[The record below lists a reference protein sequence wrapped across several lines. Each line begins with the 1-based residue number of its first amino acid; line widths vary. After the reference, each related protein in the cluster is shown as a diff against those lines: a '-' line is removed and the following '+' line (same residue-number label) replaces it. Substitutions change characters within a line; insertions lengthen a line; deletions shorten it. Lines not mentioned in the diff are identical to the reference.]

1 MILHAQ
7 GTVLYT
13 DNERNLALFEAGGW
27 RGWVPLEYIY
37 EELAWTRKSEYDRT
51 DRN

>member
-13 DNERNLALFEAGGW
+13 DEERNLALFEAGGW

-37 EELAWTRKSEYDRT
+37 SKDLDWYDKT
-51 DRN
+51 VLC